1 MYDNENN
8 LVEFYFDITKE
19 NGRENNKS
27 YIIDIFLDLVITPEN
42 KKIILDEDEL
52 EDALAQ
58 NILGKEEYDSAYKT
72 LDRIRKKYNTNED
85 VEKLKSI
92 FDNYLINML
101 RKIKDEKIIYKEG
114 TV

>member
-1 MYDNENN
+1 M
-8 LVEFYFDITKE
+8 
-19 NGRENNKS
+19 
-27 YIIDIFLDLVITPEN
+27 
-42 KKIILDEDEL
+42 
-52 EDALAQ
+52 
-58 NILGKEEYDSAYKT
+58 GKEKYDLAYKT